1 MKKLTIAVLAVCL
14 LLASPTVQAAQ
25 VIPVGQ
31 VIGLELTNGTV
42 TVSGNTAYGI
52 KDRFLR
58 MAGAADATVIIK
70 DNTVTAYKG
79 ADEDFIKVT
88 TDSTTLHN
96 YTGSNN
102 QCFK

>member
-1 MKKLTIAVLAVCL
+1 MNIIAQQKGSVTMKSRKFLLIASL
-14 LLASPTVQAAQ
+14 LLALDQINYS
-25 VIPVGQ
+25 
-31 VIGLELTNGTV
+31 GTV
-42 TVSGNTAYGI
+42 TISGNTAYGI

-58 MAGAADATVIIK
+58 MAGAGDATVIIK

-79 ADEDFIKVT
+79 ADADFIKVT